1 MHNYKQN
8 YRIHVHVCKSIV
20 NFQRKLNLTLLA
32 MKTRA
37 NLQRIQS
44 LTYAINDE
52 HAELLQ
58 DMNSQ
63 LQHLYDTI
71 YQQLP
76 NKEGLAIHTNS
87 SIRVSTIRRKVQK
100 SRHSLNCSR
109 LNTANPKKR
118 SRPLGTSK
126 RVGIRADRLR
136 KAHQVPIFT
145 VVFTNNVM

>member
-1 MHNYKQN
+1 
-8 YRIHVHVCKSIV
+8 
-20 NFQRKLNLTLLA
+20 

-76 NKEGLAIHTNS
+76 NKEGLALRTNS
-87 SIRVSTIRRKVQK
+87 SIRVSTIRRKVRK
-100 SRHSLNCSR
+100 SRYSLNCSR
-109 LNTANPKKR
+109 LNTINPKKK

-136 KAHQVPIFT
+136 KAHQVLIKFNIHYCSAHCVHNIMYHIQHCT
-145 VVFTNNVM
+145 YTMSYTCRILIRAISK

>member
-1 MHNYKQN
+1 
-8 YRIHVHVCKSIV
+8 
-20 NFQRKLNLTLLA
+20 
-32 MKTRA
+32 MKTRT

-71 YQQLP
+71 YRQLP
-76 NKEGLAIHTNS
+76 NKGLALHTNS
-87 SIRVSTIRRKVQK
+87 SIRVSTIRRKVRK
-100 SRHSLNCSR
+100 SRYSLNCSR
-109 LNTANPKKR
+109 LNTTNSKRR

-136 KAHQVPIFT
+136 KAHQVLTKFKIILQCSLCT
-145 VVFTNNVM
+145 QYHVTHTTLHIYTQCHVHVGS